1 MTNLR
6 NGASPALLSRDRILV
21 GAPLFIGVAL
31 AMGVGF
37 GMLRPTLERVD
48 ALEAR
53 LADLQGQQRS
63 LPGLERRLVE
73 AQTSLD
79 LREQKQV
86 VLLDLIAGQDRIQT
100 FLALLGQEARAS
112 GVEIRRYEPLTA
124 SSSTTSTERRSR
136 SSQQTKP
143 EPAKNPMEELGYHRS
158 SIALQVT
165 GGYAGLQQFLQR
177 MERLQLLVESS
188 ELSLKT
194 TTALKPDP
202 DGSGVLAPAPTDLS
216 LRLTFYDR
224 KPDAAPDSKSGAQGR
239 VQTDDKAP
247 S

>member
-6 NGASPALLSRDRILV
+6 NGVSPAVLSRDRILV
-21 GAPLFIGVAL
+21 GAPLLIGVAL

-37 GMLRPTLERVD
+37 GVLRTTLERGD
-48 ALEAR
+48 ALEVR
-53 LADLQGQQRS
+53 LADLQRQQRN
-63 LPGLERRLVE
+63 LPALERRLVE
-73 AQTSLD
+73 AQTTLG

-86 VLLDLIAGQDRIQT
+86 VLLDLIAGRDRIQT
-100 FLALLGQEARAS
+100 FLALLGREAWAS
-112 GVEIRRYEPLTA
+112 GVEIRRYEPLA
-124 SSSTTSTERRSR
+124 APSSATSTERRSR
-136 SSQQTKP
+136 SSATTKP
-143 EPAKNPMEELGYHRS
+143 ESAKNPMQELGYHQS

-165 GGYAGLQQFLQR
+165 GGYAGLQLFLQR

-194 TTALKPDP
+194 TTASKPDQE
-202 DGSGVLAPAPTDLS
+202 GSGVLAPAPTDLS

-224 KPDAAPDSKSGAQGR
+224 KPEAAPESKSGAQRR

>member
-6 NGASPALLSRDRILV
+6 SGASPGLLSRDRILV
-21 GAPLFIGVAL
+21 GTPLLIGVAL

-37 GMLRPTLERVD
+37 GVLRPTLERGD
-48 ALEAR
+48 ALEVR
-53 LADLQGQQRS
+53 LADLQRQQRS

-73 AQTSLD
+73 AQTTLSL
-79 LREQKQV
+79 RQQKQA
-86 VLLDLIAGQDRIQT
+86 VLLDLIAGRDRIQT
-100 FLALLGQEARAS
+100 FLALLGQEAQAS
-112 GVEIRRYEPLTA
+112 GVDIRRYEPLA
-124 SSSTTSTERRSR
+124 APPSAKTTGRRSR
-136 SSQQTKP
+136 SSETTKP
-143 EPAKNPMEELGYHRS
+143 ESAKTPMQELGYHQS
-158 SIALQVT
+158 SIALQVS

-194 TTALKPDP
+194 TTASKQDQ
-202 DGSGVLAPAPTDLS
+202 DESGVLEPAPTDLS

-224 KPDAAPDSKSGAQGR
+224 KPKAASTSTSQLQEQAEE
-239 VQTDDKAP
+239 TAP

>member
-21 GAPLFIGVAL
+21 GAPLLTGVLL
-31 AMGVGF
+31 AMGVGV

-48 ALEAR
+48 VLETR

-63 LPGLERRLVE
+63 FPELERRLVK
-73 AQTSLD
+73 AQATLSL
-79 LREQKQV
+79 RQQKQA
-86 VLLDLIAGQDRIQT
+86 VLLDLIAGRDRIQT
-100 FLALLGQEARAS
+100 FLALLGQEAQAS
-112 GVEIRRYEPLTA
+112 GVDIRRYEPLAA
-124 SSSTTSTERRSR
+124 SPPAQSTERQPRSAGKTR
-136 SSQQTKP
+136 P
-143 EPAKNPMEELGYHRS
+143 ESAKTPMQELGYHQS
-158 SIALQVT
+158 SIALQVS

-194 TTALKPDP
+194 TTAPKQDQ
-202 DGSGVLAPAPTDLS
+202 DESVSFEPAPTDLS

-224 KPDAAPDSKSGAQGR
+224 KPKAASPSMSQLQKGTSE
-239 VQTDDKAP
+239 TAP

>member
-6 NGASPALLSRDRILV
+6 NGASPSLLSRDRILV
-21 GAPLFIGVAL
+21 GAPLLIGVAL

-37 GMLRPTLERVD
+37 AMLRPTLERGD
-48 ALEAR
+48 ALEVR
-53 LADLQGQQRS
+53 LADLQRQQRN
-63 LPGLERRLVE
+63 LPALERRLVE
-73 AQTSLD
+73 AQTTLG
-79 LREQKQV
+79 LREKKQV
-86 VLLDLIAGQDRIQT
+86 LLLDLIAGRDRIQT
-100 FLALLGQEARAS
+100 FLALLGQEAWAS
-112 GVEIRRYEPLTA
+112 GVEIRRYEPLA
-124 SSSTTSTERRSR
+124 APPSATSTERRSR

-143 EPAKNPMEELGYHRS
+143 EAAKNPMQELGYHQT

-188 ELSLKT
+188 ELSIRT
-194 TTALKPDP
+194 TTASKQDLE
-202 DGSGVLAPAPTDLS
+202 GSGVLAPTLTDLS

-224 KPDAAPDSKSGAQGR
+224 KPEADPDSKSGAQRR